1 MSNLVFCP
9 ELATHARV
17 FWPCSVQ
24 QMLTFFSRT
33 FIKRTE
39 KGSRQTVQH
48 EEYNCHVYLRA
59 DGLGICAVADM
70 EYPQRVAF
78 TFMGK
83 LMEEY
88 TAEFT

>member
-1 MSNLVFCP
+1 
-9 ELATHARV
+9 
-17 FWPCSVQ
+17 
-24 QMLTFFSRT
+24 MLTFFSRT